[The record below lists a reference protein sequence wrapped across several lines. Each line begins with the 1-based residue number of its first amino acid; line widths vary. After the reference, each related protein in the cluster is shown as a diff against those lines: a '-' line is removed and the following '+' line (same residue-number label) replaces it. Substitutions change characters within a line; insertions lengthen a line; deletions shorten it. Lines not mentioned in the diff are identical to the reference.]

1 MLFERRDTAK
11 PLNQKITARRRG
23 MNAERV
29 LVAGGGIAGMSFALR
44 MRRYGWSVDLV
55 ESDPDWRVYGAGI
68 SITGPTFRA
77 FKRLG
82 LLEDLRK
89 LAFCCDFGARINTP
103 AGQTIADVP
112 AMPLEPGL
120 PVVGGIMRPVLHK
133 LLSIKTREAGV
144 DVRLGVTMQSV
155 VDEGE
160 SIAVTTSDGQTR
172 DYALTVA
179 ADGVSSKTRTTFFPD
194 AGPLHYTGQYC
205 WRLVESRPE
214 SIDRAN
220 FYMAGQITAGVMP
233 VSPSQLYMFLL
244 HPEPVKIRVDEQD
257 MWTRLKQMM
266 APFGGVLGEMRERL
280 TSQSVI
286 NCRPLESI
294 LVPPHWHRGR
304 MVLIGDAVHATTPHL
319 ASGAGIAV
327 EDALVLSELL
337 SVQSSVPAALEQF
350 TARRFPRCRT
360 VVENSV
366 SIGAMQL
373 SDASPERLKKLM
385 TESEL
390 ALRQDI

>member
-1 MLFERRDTAK
+1 
-11 PLNQKITARRRG
+11 

-29 LVAGGGIAGMSFALR
+29 LVLGGGIAGMSFALR
-44 MRRYGWSVDLV
+44 MRQRGWSVDLV

-77 FKRLG
+77 FQRLG
-82 LLEDLRK
+82 LLEDLRQ
-89 LAFCCDFGARINTP
+89 LAFCCEFGARINNP
-103 AGQTIADVP
+103 AGQIIADVP
-112 AMPLEPGL
+112 AGPLEPGL

-133 LLSIKTREAGV
+133 LLSTKTREAGV
-144 DVRLGVTMQSV
+144 HVRLGVTMTTFL
-155 VDEGE
+155 EKGE
-160 SIAVTTSDGQTR
+160 RISVTTSDGETR

-179 ADGVSSKTRTTFFPD
+179 ADGVMSKTRTMLFPD

-205 WRLVESRPE
+205 WRLVDSRPE
-214 SIDRAN
+214 SINRAN
-220 FYMAGQITAGVMP
+220 FYMAGRITAGVMP

-244 HPEPVKIRVDEQD
+244 HPEPVKIRVDAED
-257 MWTRLKQMM
+257 LWIRLKQIMG
-266 APFGGVLGEMRERL
+266 PFGGVLGEMRDRL
-280 TSQSVI
+280 SPESII

-294 LVPPHWHRGR
+294 LVASPWHRGR
-304 MVLIGDAVHATTPHL
+304 TVLIGDAVHATTPHL

-337 SVQSSVPAALEQF
+337 STQTSVPAALEQF
-350 TARRFPRCRT
+350 TVRRFPRCRM

-373 SDASPERLKKLM
+373 SDASPENLKKLM
-385 TESEL
+385 SESEL